1 MQVPAMNNQ
10 FVLDY
15 IQACSILRPI
25 SWGGNLTN
33 ARAKPSHARLRQDQD
48 QWGHSGES
56 RGQPGKLPPS
66 WKAQPKPARESQP
79 ELAGAIAPR
88 QEKPRSQPGSLPFYF
103 QTLLAL
109 CMPKVSNTFMNQT
122 QSYLEQWHQG
132 LKSMNSKFLDEILD
146 DSCVFTSPIVFKPI
160 KGKEM
165 SKLYLM
171 GAGQTFDMD
180 RFKYVR
186 ELVDGLDTV
195 LEFETYIDDISVNG
209 VDIIRLNEEGKI
221 IDFKVMIRP
230 LQAIGA
236 LQKKMSEALES
247 LNK

>member
-1 MQVPAMNNQ
+1 
-10 FVLDY
+10 
-15 IQACSILRPI
+15 
-25 SWGGNLTN
+25 
-33 ARAKPSHARLRQDQD
+33 
-48 QWGHSGES
+48 
-56 RGQPGKLPPS
+56 
-66 WKAQPKPARESQP
+66 
-79 ELAGAIAPR
+79 
-88 QEKPRSQPGSLPFYF
+88 
-103 QTLLAL
+103 
-109 CMPKVSNTFMNQT
+109 MPKVSNTFMNQT
-122 QSYLEQWHQG
+122 RSYLKRWHQG
-132 LKSMNSKFLDEILD
+132 LKSMNSNFLDEILD

-160 KGKEM
+160 EGKEM

-180 RFKYVR
+180 RFKYVK

-209 VDIIRLNEEGKI
+209 VDIIRWNEEGRI

-247 LNK
+247 LNN

>member
-1 MQVPAMNNQ
+1 M
-10 FVLDY
+10 
-15 IQACSILRPI
+15 S
-25 SWGGNLTN
+25 
-33 ARAKPSHARLRQDQD
+33 
-48 QWGHSGES
+48 
-56 RGQPGKLPPS
+56 
-66 WKAQPKPARESQP
+66 
-79 ELAGAIAPR
+79 
-88 QEKPRSQPGSLPFYF
+88 
-103 QTLLAL
+103 
-109 CMPKVSNTFMNQT
+109 KVSNTFMNHT
-122 QSYLEQWHQG
+122 RSYLEKWHQG
-132 LKSMNSKFLDEILD
+132 LKSMNSNFLDEILD

-209 VDIIRLNEEGKI
+209 VDIIRWNEEGKI